1 MKDSFPLSVQQ
12 SIKQSLQDIASQVG
26 QPLDEVA
33 AEQLYRSASLLLDGI
48 KSEPIT
54 LARLAGTL
62 LVYQMQGTEP
72 EELEWFKSQVQQ
84 CSSDEEVE
92 ELLESMHRTDAL

>member
-1 MKDSFPLSVQQ
+1 MNDSFPPEVQQ
-12 SIKQSLQDIASQVG
+12 SIQKSLQDIASQVG

-33 AEQLYRSASLLLDGI
+33 AEQLYQEASLLLARI
-48 KSEPIT
+48 NCEPIT

-62 LVYQMQGTEP
+62 LVYQMQNTEP